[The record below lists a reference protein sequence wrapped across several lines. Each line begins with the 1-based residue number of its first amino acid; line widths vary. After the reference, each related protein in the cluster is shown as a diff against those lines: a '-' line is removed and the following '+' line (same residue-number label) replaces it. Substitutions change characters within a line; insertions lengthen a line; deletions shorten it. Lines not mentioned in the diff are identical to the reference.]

1 MVFVHNLTKKAA
13 LKGSPLMLVVLAMLL
28 MVVPSHAATSNWDV
42 AADVDRLRQEAPSL
56 LAFPDASGVLWLRD
70 IQYDLQA
77 DGSMTKNRRFILLV
91 GEDLTS
97 SWSKKRFSMPVEG
110 GSHQILVAAWFDP
123 NTGKRGGALEV
134 AESVENG
141 LSLFEVNLLPTA
153 AGKIAAIEIREDFPK
168 RYFLDDAIAM
178 ALDLPVWD
186 QKITVKRPLGMPLHW
201 EGVGIQEPE
210 TIEQQGQEVT
220 TWRLT
225 NQPMWEDGG
234 LITQKQP
241 MLVFSLKQG
250 IVGALRRAQEL
261 SEALKSVPLP
271 GSVKNAEAL
280 ASWTSDSK
288 RLLAGYPEN
297 VVRSSNS
304 LPRSGRWTQWERTF
318 LAHHWFKQLGWGSKL
333 FWTTITPVN
342 DNYPEALGLLESPI
356 LELTPPKGD
365 SFFFFP
371 GQIAEFGKMP
381 HSLYGAALFGLS
393 EGNTLFSRTLP
404 QGVASE
410 HKLTQNW
417 NLTLTETGIAE
428 GTLDFLVLGNWVRM
442 LDLDAAD
449 SRTLVRK
456 ISTVMDFRLPNLVLA
471 SPDVRSIKTGYAVRF
486 QVRAPLGIVS
496 GNDLLLRIPGALPKQ
511 LETFSS
517 IKDGAHLAF
526 PFLLEQRIQIATP
539 KGFHSLPI
547 YPLNPTNYPQV
558 SLQGEMIHWPKKGQL
573 EGQVRWI
580 VRTSGKIDEQNS
592 RRMLNALA
600 DYLSWVN
607 STVALRK

>member
-1 MVFVHNLTKKAA
+1 MFAHNFTKKVSLEGAF
-13 LKGSPLMLVVLAMLL
+13 LLLVLTVLCLTVL
-28 MVVPSHAATSNWDV
+28 PSYGATSNWDV
-42 AADVDRLRQEAPSL
+42 DADVDRLRQEAPSL
-56 LAFPDASGVLWLRD
+56 LAFPDATGVLWLRD

-97 SWSKKRFSMPVEG
+97 SWSNKRFSMPVEG
-110 GSHQILVAAWFDP
+110 GNHQILVAAWYEP
-123 NTGKRGGALEV
+123 NTGKRGGSLEV
-134 AESVENG
+134 VETIENG
-141 LSLFEVNLLPTA
+141 LSLFEIKLLPVA

-186 QKITVKRPLGMPLHW
+186 QKITVKRPFGMPLHW

-220 TWRLT
+220 TWRVT
-225 NQPMWEDGG
+225 NQPIWEEGG

-241 MLVFSLKQG
+241 ILVFSLKEG

-261 SEALKSVPLP
+261 SEALKSIPLP
-271 GSVKNAEAL
+271 NSIKNAETL
-280 ASWTSDSK
+280 ASWVSDSK
-288 RLLAGYPEN
+288 RLLVGYPEN
-297 VVRSSNS
+297 VVRSVSA
-304 LPRSGRWTQWERTF
+304 LPKMGRWTQWERTF
-318 LAHHWFKQLGWGSKL
+318 MAHHWFKQLGWGSKL
-333 FWTTITPVN
+333 FWRMITPVN
-342 DNYPEALGLLESPI
+342 EGYPEALGLLESPI

-381 HSLYGAALFGLS
+381 HSLYGAELYSLS
-393 EGNTLFSRTLP
+393 EGNTLFSRALP
-404 QGVASE
+404 QGVATE

-417 NLTLTETGIAE
+417 NLTLAESGIAE
-428 GTLDFLVLGNWVRM
+428 GYLDLLVLGNWVRM
-442 LDLDAAD
+442 LDLDATD
-449 SRTLVRK
+449 SSALVRK
-456 ISTVMDFRLPNLVLA
+456 INSVMDFRLPNLVLS
-471 SPDVRSIKTGYAVRF
+471 SPDIRSIRTGYSVRF
-486 QVRAPLGIVS
+486 KVRAPLGIVS

-539 KGFHSLPI
+539 KGFHALPI
-547 YPLNPTNYPQV
+547 YPLNPTLYPQV

-580 VRTSGKIDEQNS
+580 VRTSGKIDEQNL
-592 RRMLNALA
+592 RGMLNALS